1 MNVKAL
7 AFNLEMEEEE
17 FLDLMK
23 LFLEASVSDLTVLQ
37 SALQKRETLKVA
49 MAAHSIKGA
58 AANLGLTEIVEL
70 AGGIEAEAREN
81 HLHRTQEWMQKLR
94 ERLDQV
100 AEDLGLSRQ
109 EAAGSI

>member
-7 AFNLEMEEEE
+7 ASNLEMEEEE

-23 LFLEASVSDLTVLQ
+23 LFLEASVSDLTALQ
-37 SALQKRETLKVA
+37 SALQKKEVLKVA
-49 MAAHSIKGA
+49 MAAHSIRGA

-70 AGGIEAEAREN
+70 AGGIEAEARKN
-81 HLHRTQEWMQKLR
+81 RLHRTQEWTQTLR

-100 AEDLGLSRQ
+100 AENLGVSRQ
-109 EAAGSI
+109 GVSGSK